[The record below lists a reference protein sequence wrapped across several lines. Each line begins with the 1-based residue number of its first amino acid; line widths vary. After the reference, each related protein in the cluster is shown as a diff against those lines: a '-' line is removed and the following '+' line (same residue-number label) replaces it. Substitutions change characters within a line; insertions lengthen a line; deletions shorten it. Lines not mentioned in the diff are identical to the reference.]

1 MFFFFLFSFLLLQ
14 AEARA
19 ICQAHGITMYRPTPA
34 AVARTR
40 ARLLP
45 LTDSFVASM
54 GIDPAFAAT
63 AFGGLA

>member
-1 MFFFFLFSFLLLQ
+1 
-14 AEARA
+14 
-19 ICQAHGITMYRPTPA
+19 MYRPTPA